1 MATILAEGKHLS
13 KTFPV
18 KGQGKGAALHAVSG
32 VDLAVYEG
40 ETLALVGES
49 GCGKSTLGRLLL
61 GLLLPTQGQV
71 FFDGQDLAALP
82 PARLRALRRQMQ
94 LVFQDTAA
102 ALNPRWTVG
111 QSLAEP
117 LRIHNLCPRGEYAA
131 RGAALLTQVGLAPDL
146 LDRYPHQLS
155 GGQRQRVGLARAL
168 ALSPRLVVC
177 DEPVSALD
185 VSVQAQMLNLLADL
199 QRAQGSPTSSSPT
212 TWGWSATALT
222 GCASC
227 SWAGCARWGPPRPCS
242 PPPGTPTP
250 SSCWTPS
257 PGRTPPAGGRAAPP
271 WPGRSPPRCTP
282 LRGAGSAPGAPMP
295 KTSAPKPSPPSPGRG
310 TTRQPA
316 TSPWEGHKEDVP
328 CPSSTC
334 TVTPSPACWPASG
347 RGTPPT
353 CGRGNPSTST
363 WKNSAAAATCSR
375 PSPFS

>member
-61 GLLLPTQGQV
+61 GLLPPTQGQV

-199 QRAQGSPTSSSPT
+199 QASQGLTYVLISHDLGVVRHSADRVCVMFLGRVCEVGPTQALFSAPRHPYTKFLLDSVPRPDPTRRGESGPPLAGEIPSPVHPPSGCRFRTRCPYAQDICAQTVPP
-212 TWGWSATALT
+212 LT
-222 GCASC
+222 G
-227 SWAGCARWGPPRPCS
+227 AGDHQVACHF
-242 PPPGTPTP
+242 
-250 SSCWTPS
+250 
-257 PGRTPPAGGRAAPP
+257 
-271 WPGRSPPRCTP
+271 P
-282 LRGAGSAPGAPMP
+282 LGKA
-295 KTSAPKPSPPSPGRG
+295 
-310 TTRQPA
+310 
-316 TSPWEGHKEDVP
+316 
-328 CPSSTC
+328 
-334 TVTPSPACWPASG
+334 
-347 RGTPPT
+347 
-353 CGRGNPSTST
+353 
-363 WKNSAAAATCSR
+363 
-375 PSPFS
+375 

>member
-40 ETLALVGES
+40 ETRALVGES

-61 GLLLPTQGQV
+61 GLLPPTQGQV
-71 FFDGQDLAALP
+71 FFDGQNLAALP

-117 LRIHNLCPRGEYAA
+117 LRIHNLCPRGEYAS

-155 GGQRQRVGLARAL
+155 GGQRQLVGLARAL

-199 QRAQGSPTSSSPT
+199 QRAQGLTYVLISHDLGVVRHSADRVCVMFLGRVCEVGPTQALFSAPRHPYTKFLLDSVPRPDPT
-212 TWGWSATALT
+212 RRGES
-222 GCASC
+222 
-227 SWAGCARWGPPRPCS
+227 GPPL
-242 PPPGTPTP
+242 
-250 SSCWTPS
+250 
-257 PGRTPPAGGRAAPP
+257 AG
-271 WPGRSPPRCTP
+271 
-282 LRGAGSAPGAPMP
+282 
-295 KTSAPKPSPPSPGRG
+295 
-310 TTRQPA
+310 
-316 TSPWEGHKEDVP
+316 EI
-328 CPSSTC
+328 
-334 TVTPSPACWPASG
+334 
-347 RGTPPT
+347 
-353 CGRGNPSTST
+353 
-363 WKNSAAAATCSR
+363 
-375 PSPFS
+375 PSPFHPPSGCRFRTRCPYAKDICAQVVPPLQGGGGHQAACHFPLGKA

>member
-32 VDLAVYEG
+32 VNLAVYEG

-61 GLLLPTQGQV
+61 GLLPPTQGQV

-199 QRAQGSPTSSSPT
+199 QASQGLTYVLISHDLGVVRHSADRVCVMFLGRVCEVGPTQALFSAPRHPYTKFLLDSVPRPDPTRRGESGPPLAGEIPSPVHPPSGCRFRTRCPYAQDICAQTVPP
-212 TWGWSATALT
+212 LT
-222 GCASC
+222 G
-227 SWAGCARWGPPRPCS
+227 AGDHQAACHFPL
-242 PPPGTPTP
+242 
-250 SSCWTPS
+250 
-257 PGRTPPAGGRAAPP
+257 GRA
-271 WPGRSPPRCTP
+271 
-282 LRGAGSAPGAPMP
+282 
-295 KTSAPKPSPPSPGRG
+295 
-310 TTRQPA
+310 
-316 TSPWEGHKEDVP
+316 
-328 CPSSTC
+328 
-334 TVTPSPACWPASG
+334 
-347 RGTPPT
+347 
-353 CGRGNPSTST
+353 
-363 WKNSAAAATCSR
+363 
-375 PSPFS
+375 

>member
-199 QRAQGSPTSSSPT
+199 QAAQGLTYVLISHDLGVVRHSADRVCVMFLGRVCEVGPTQALFSAPRHPYTKFLLDSVPRPDPTRRGESGPPLAGEIPSPVHPPSGCRFRTRCPYAQDICAQT
-212 TWGWSATALT
+212 VPPLT
-222 GCASC
+222 G
-227 SWAGCARWGPPRPCS
+227 AGDHQAACHFPL
-242 PPPGTPTP
+242 
-250 SSCWTPS
+250 
-257 PGRTPPAGGRAAPP
+257 GRA
-271 WPGRSPPRCTP
+271 
-282 LRGAGSAPGAPMP
+282 
-295 KTSAPKPSPPSPGRG
+295 
-310 TTRQPA
+310 
-316 TSPWEGHKEDVP
+316 
-328 CPSSTC
+328 
-334 TVTPSPACWPASG
+334 
-347 RGTPPT
+347 
-353 CGRGNPSTST
+353 
-363 WKNSAAAATCSR
+363 
-375 PSPFS
+375 

>member
-18 KGQGKGAALHAVSG
+18 KGQGKGAALHAGSG

-61 GLLLPTQGQV
+61 GLLPPTQGQV

-199 QRAQGSPTSSSPT
+199 QRAQGLTYVLISHDLGVVRHSADRVCVMFLGRVCEVGPTQALFSAPRHPYTKFLLDSVPRPDPTRRGESGPPLAGEIPSPVHPPSGCRFRTRCPYAQDICAQT
-212 TWGWSATALT
+212 VPPLT
-222 GCASC
+222 G
-227 SWAGCARWGPPRPCS
+227 AGDHQAACHFPL
-242 PPPGTPTP
+242 
-250 SSCWTPS
+250 
-257 PGRTPPAGGRAAPP
+257 GRA
-271 WPGRSPPRCTP
+271 
-282 LRGAGSAPGAPMP
+282 
-295 KTSAPKPSPPSPGRG
+295 
-310 TTRQPA
+310 
-316 TSPWEGHKEDVP
+316 
-328 CPSSTC
+328 
-334 TVTPSPACWPASG
+334 
-347 RGTPPT
+347 
-353 CGRGNPSTST
+353 
-363 WKNSAAAATCSR
+363 
-375 PSPFS
+375 

>member
-61 GLLLPTQGQV
+61 GLLPPTQGQV

-117 LRIHNLCPRGEYAA
+117 LRIHNLCPRGEHAA

-199 QRAQGSPTSSSPT
+199 QASQGLTYVLISHDLGVVRHSADRVCVMFLGRVCEVGPTQALF
-212 TWGWSATALT
+212 SAPRHPYTKFLLD
-222 GCASC
+222 SV
-227 SWAGCARWGPPRPCS
+227 PRPD
-242 PPPGTPTP
+242 PT
-250 SSCWTPS
+250 
-257 PGRTPPAGGRAAPP
+257 RRGRAAPP

-353 CGRGNPSTST
+353 CGGGNPSTST
-363 WKNSAAAATCSR
+363 WKSSAAAATCSR
-375 PSPFS
+375 PSPSS

>member
-61 GLLLPTQGQV
+61 GLLPPTQGQV

-199 QRAQGSPTSSSPT
+199 QRAQGLTYVLISHDLGVVRHSADRVCVMFLGRVCEVGPTQALFSAPRHPYTKFLLDSVPRPDPTRRGESGPPLAGEIPSPVHPPSGCRFRTRCPYAQDICAQT
-212 TWGWSATALT
+212 VPPLT
-222 GCASC
+222 G
-227 SWAGCARWGPPRPCS
+227 AGDHQAACHIPL
-242 PPPGTPTP
+242 
-250 SSCWTPS
+250 
-257 PGRTPPAGGRAAPP
+257 GRA
-271 WPGRSPPRCTP
+271 
-282 LRGAGSAPGAPMP
+282 
-295 KTSAPKPSPPSPGRG
+295 
-310 TTRQPA
+310 
-316 TSPWEGHKEDVP
+316 
-328 CPSSTC
+328 
-334 TVTPSPACWPASG
+334 
-347 RGTPPT
+347 
-353 CGRGNPSTST
+353 
-363 WKNSAAAATCSR
+363 
-375 PSPFS
+375 

>member
-49 GCGKSTLGRLLL
+49 GCGQGTLGRLLL
-61 GLLLPTQGQV
+61 GLLPPTQGQV

-199 QRAQGSPTSSSPT
+199 QRAQGLTYVLISHDLGVVRHSADRVCVMFLGRVCEVGPTQALFSAPRHPYTKFLLDSVPRPDPTRRGESGPPLAGEIPSPVHPPSGCRFRTRCPYAQDICAQT
-212 TWGWSATALT
+212 VPPLT
-222 GCASC
+222 G
-227 SWAGCARWGPPRPCS
+227 AGDHQAACHFPL
-242 PPPGTPTP
+242 
-250 SSCWTPS
+250 
-257 PGRTPPAGGRAAPP
+257 GRA
-271 WPGRSPPRCTP
+271 
-282 LRGAGSAPGAPMP
+282 
-295 KTSAPKPSPPSPGRG
+295 
-310 TTRQPA
+310 
-316 TSPWEGHKEDVP
+316 
-328 CPSSTC
+328 
-334 TVTPSPACWPASG
+334 
-347 RGTPPT
+347 
-353 CGRGNPSTST
+353 
-363 WKNSAAAATCSR
+363 
-375 PSPFS
+375 

>member
-61 GLLLPTQGQV
+61 GLLPPTQGQV

-199 QRAQGSPTSSSPT
+199 QRAQGLTYVLISHDLGVVRHSADRVCVMFLGRVCEVGPTQALFSAPRHPYTKFLLDSVPRPDPT
-212 TWGWSATALT
+212 RRGES
-222 GCASC
+222 
-227 SWAGCARWGPPRPCS
+227 GPPLAGEIPSPVHPPSGCRFRTRCPYAQDICAQTV
-242 PPPGTPTP
+242 PPPHRGGGP
-250 SSCWTPS
+250 
-257 PGRTPPAGGRAAPP
+257 PGSLPLPLGKGIRRMSHALHRPA
-271 WPGRSPPRCTP
+271 
-282 LRGAGSAPGAPMP
+282 L
-295 KTSAPKPSPPSPGRG
+295 
-310 TTRQPA
+310 
-316 TSPWEGHKEDVP
+316 
-328 CPSSTC
+328 
-334 TVTPSPACWPASG
+334 
-347 RGTPPT
+347 
-353 CGRGNPSTST
+353 
-363 WKNSAAAATCSR
+363 
-375 PSPFS
+375 

>member
-61 GLLLPTQGQV
+61 GLLPPTQGQV

-168 ALSPRLVVC
+168 ALALSPRLVVC

-199 QRAQGSPTSSSPT
+199 QASQGLTYVLISHDLGVVRHSADRVCVMFLGRVCEVGPTQALFSAPRHPYTKFLLDSVPRPDPTRRGESGPPLAGEIPSPVHPPSGCRFRTRCPYAQDICAQTVPP
-212 TWGWSATALT
+212 LT
-222 GCASC
+222 G
-227 SWAGCARWGPPRPCS
+227 AGDHQAACHFPL
-242 PPPGTPTP
+242 
-250 SSCWTPS
+250 
-257 PGRTPPAGGRAAPP
+257 GRA
-271 WPGRSPPRCTP
+271 
-282 LRGAGSAPGAPMP
+282 
-295 KTSAPKPSPPSPGRG
+295 
-310 TTRQPA
+310 
-316 TSPWEGHKEDVP
+316 
-328 CPSSTC
+328 
-334 TVTPSPACWPASG
+334 
-347 RGTPPT
+347 
-353 CGRGNPSTST
+353 
-363 WKNSAAAATCSR
+363 
-375 PSPFS
+375 

>member
-61 GLLLPTQGQV
+61 GLLPPTQGQV

-199 QRAQGSPTSSSPT
+199 QRAQGLTYVLISHDLGVVRHSADRVCVMFLGRVCEVGPTQALFSAPRHPYTKFLLDSVPRPDPTRRGESGPPLAGEIPSPVHHPSGCRFRTRCPYAQDICAQT
-212 TWGWSATALT
+212 VPPLT
-222 GCASC
+222 G
-227 SWAGCARWGPPRPCS
+227 AGDHQAACHFPL
-242 PPPGTPTP
+242 
-250 SSCWTPS
+250 
-257 PGRTPPAGGRAAPP
+257 GRA
-271 WPGRSPPRCTP
+271 
-282 LRGAGSAPGAPMP
+282 
-295 KTSAPKPSPPSPGRG
+295 
-310 TTRQPA
+310 
-316 TSPWEGHKEDVP
+316 
-328 CPSSTC
+328 
-334 TVTPSPACWPASG
+334 
-347 RGTPPT
+347 
-353 CGRGNPSTST
+353 
-363 WKNSAAAATCSR
+363 
-375 PSPFS
+375 

>member
-40 ETLALVGES
+40 ETLGLVGES

-61 GLLLPTQGQV
+61 GLLPPTQGQV

-199 QRAQGSPTSSSPT
+199 QASQGLTYVLISHDLGVVRHSADRVCVMFLGRVCEVGPTQALFSAPRHPYTKFLLDSVPRPDPTRRGESGPPLAGEIPSPVHPPSGCRFRTRCPYAQDICAQTVPP
-212 TWGWSATALT
+212 LT
-222 GCASC
+222 G
-227 SWAGCARWGPPRPCS
+227 AGDHQAACHFPL
-242 PPPGTPTP
+242 
-250 SSCWTPS
+250 
-257 PGRTPPAGGRAAPP
+257 GRA
-271 WPGRSPPRCTP
+271 
-282 LRGAGSAPGAPMP
+282 
-295 KTSAPKPSPPSPGRG
+295 
-310 TTRQPA
+310 
-316 TSPWEGHKEDVP
+316 
-328 CPSSTC
+328 
-334 TVTPSPACWPASG
+334 
-347 RGTPPT
+347 
-353 CGRGNPSTST
+353 
-363 WKNSAAAATCSR
+363 
-375 PSPFS
+375 

>member
-61 GLLLPTQGQV
+61 GLLPPTQGQV

-185 VSVQAQMLNLLADL
+185 VSVQAQMLNLLAALQASQGLTYVLISHDL
-199 QRAQGSPTSSSPT
+199 GVVRHSADRVCVMFLGRVCEVGPTQALFSAPRHPYTKFLLDSVPRPDPTRRGEGGPPLAGEIPSPVHPPSGCRFRTRCPYAQDICAQTVPP
-212 TWGWSATALT
+212 LT
-222 GCASC
+222 G
-227 SWAGCARWGPPRPCS
+227 AGDHQAACHFPL
-242 PPPGTPTP
+242 
-250 SSCWTPS
+250 
-257 PGRTPPAGGRAAPP
+257 GRA
-271 WPGRSPPRCTP
+271 
-282 LRGAGSAPGAPMP
+282 
-295 KTSAPKPSPPSPGRG
+295 
-310 TTRQPA
+310 
-316 TSPWEGHKEDVP
+316 
-328 CPSSTC
+328 
-334 TVTPSPACWPASG
+334 
-347 RGTPPT
+347 
-353 CGRGNPSTST
+353 
-363 WKNSAAAATCSR
+363 
-375 PSPFS
+375 

>member
-61 GLLLPTQGQV
+61 GLLPPTQGQV

-199 QRAQGSPTSSSPT
+199 QASQGLTYVLISHDLGVVRHSADRVCVMFLGRVCEVGPTQALFSAPRHPYTKFLLDSVPRPDPTRRGESGLPLAGEIPSPVHPPSGCRFRTRCPYAQDICAQTVPP
-212 TWGWSATALT
+212 LT
-222 GCASC
+222 G
-227 SWAGCARWGPPRPCS
+227 AGDHQAACHFPL
-242 PPPGTPTP
+242 
-250 SSCWTPS
+250 
-257 PGRTPPAGGRAAPP
+257 GRA
-271 WPGRSPPRCTP
+271 
-282 LRGAGSAPGAPMP
+282 
-295 KTSAPKPSPPSPGRG
+295 
-310 TTRQPA
+310 
-316 TSPWEGHKEDVP
+316 
-328 CPSSTC
+328 
-334 TVTPSPACWPASG
+334 
-347 RGTPPT
+347 
-353 CGRGNPSTST
+353 
-363 WKNSAAAATCSR
+363 
-375 PSPFS
+375 

>member
-61 GLLLPTQGQV
+61 GLLPPTQGQV

-102 ALNPRWTVG
+102 ALNPRWIVG

-199 QRAQGSPTSSSPT
+199 QASQGLTYVLISHDLGVVRHSADRVCVMFLGRVCEVGPTQALFSAPRHPYTKFLLDSVPRPDPTRRGESGPPLAGEIPSPVHPPSGCRFRTRCPYAQDICAQTVPP
-212 TWGWSATALT
+212 LT
-222 GCASC
+222 G
-227 SWAGCARWGPPRPCS
+227 AGDHQAACHFPL
-242 PPPGTPTP
+242 
-250 SSCWTPS
+250 
-257 PGRTPPAGGRAAPP
+257 GRA
-271 WPGRSPPRCTP
+271 
-282 LRGAGSAPGAPMP
+282 
-295 KTSAPKPSPPSPGRG
+295 
-310 TTRQPA
+310 
-316 TSPWEGHKEDVP
+316 
-328 CPSSTC
+328 
-334 TVTPSPACWPASG
+334 
-347 RGTPPT
+347 
-353 CGRGNPSTST
+353 
-363 WKNSAAAATCSR
+363 
-375 PSPFS
+375 

>member
-117 LRIHNLCPRGEYAA
+117 LRIHNLCPRGEYAS

-199 QRAQGSPTSSSPT
+199 QRAQGLTYVLISHDLGVVRHSADRVCVMFLGRVCEVGPTQALF
-212 TWGWSATALT
+212 SAPRHPYTKFLLD
-222 GCASC
+222 SV
-227 SWAGCARWGPPRPCS
+227 PRPDPTRRGER
-242 PPPGTPTP
+242 PPL
-250 SSCWTPS
+250 
-257 PGRTPPAGGRAAPP
+257 GRGD
-271 WPGRSPPRCTP
+271 P
-282 LRGAGSAPGAPMP
+282 LPGAPP
-295 KTSAPKPSPPSPGRG
+295 FWVPVPHPVPLCPRHLRPNCPPPHRGGGPPGSLPLPLGKGIR
-310 TTRQPA
+310 RMSHALHRPA
-316 TSPWEGHKEDVP
+316 L
-328 CPSSTC
+328 
-334 TVTPSPACWPASG
+334 
-347 RGTPPT
+347 
-353 CGRGNPSTST
+353 
-363 WKNSAAAATCSR
+363 
-375 PSPFS
+375 

>member
-32 VDLAVYEG
+32 VDRAVYEG

-61 GLLLPTQGQV
+61 GLLPPTQGQV

-199 QRAQGSPTSSSPT
+199 QASQGLTYVLISHDLGVVRHSADRVCVMFLGRVCEVGPTQALFSAPRHPYTKFLLDSVPRPDPTRRGESGPPLAGEIPSPVHPPSGCRFRTRCPYAQDICAQTVPP
-212 TWGWSATALT
+212 LT
-222 GCASC
+222 G
-227 SWAGCARWGPPRPCS
+227 AGDHQAACHFPL
-242 PPPGTPTP
+242 
-250 SSCWTPS
+250 
-257 PGRTPPAGGRAAPP
+257 GRA
-271 WPGRSPPRCTP
+271 
-282 LRGAGSAPGAPMP
+282 
-295 KTSAPKPSPPSPGRG
+295 
-310 TTRQPA
+310 
-316 TSPWEGHKEDVP
+316 
-328 CPSSTC
+328 
-334 TVTPSPACWPASG
+334 
-347 RGTPPT
+347 
-353 CGRGNPSTST
+353 
-363 WKNSAAAATCSR
+363 
-375 PSPFS
+375 

>member
-1 MATILAEGKHLS
+1 MATILAEGNHHS
-13 KTFPV
+13 KPFPV

-61 GLLLPTQGQV
+61 GLLPPTPGQV

-199 QRAQGSPTSSSPT
+199 QRAQGLTYVLISHDLGVVRHSADRVCVMFLGRVCEVGPTQALFSAPRHPYTKFLLDSVPRPDPTRRGESGPPLAGEIPSPVHPPSGCRFRTRCPYAQDICAQT
-212 TWGWSATALT
+212 VPPLT
-222 GCASC
+222 G
-227 SWAGCARWGPPRPCS
+227 AGDHQAACHFPL
-242 PPPGTPTP
+242 
-250 SSCWTPS
+250 
-257 PGRTPPAGGRAAPP
+257 GRA
-271 WPGRSPPRCTP
+271 
-282 LRGAGSAPGAPMP
+282 
-295 KTSAPKPSPPSPGRG
+295 
-310 TTRQPA
+310 
-316 TSPWEGHKEDVP
+316 
-328 CPSSTC
+328 
-334 TVTPSPACWPASG
+334 
-347 RGTPPT
+347 
-353 CGRGNPSTST
+353 
-363 WKNSAAAATCSR
+363 
-375 PSPFS
+375 

>member
-61 GLLLPTQGQV
+61 GLLPPTQGQV
-71 FFDGQDLAALP
+71 FFDVQDLAALP

-185 VSVQAQMLNLLADL
+185 VTIQAQMLNLLADL
-199 QRAQGSPTSSSPT
+199 QASQGLTYVLISHDLGVVRHSADRVCVMFLGRVCEVGPTQALFSAPRHPYTKFLLDSVPRPDPTRRGESGPPLAGEIPSPVHPPSGCRFRTRCPYAQDICAQTVPP
-212 TWGWSATALT
+212 LT
-222 GCASC
+222 G
-227 SWAGCARWGPPRPCS
+227 AGDHQAACHFPL
-242 PPPGTPTP
+242 GT
-250 SSCWTPS
+250 
-257 PGRTPPAGGRAAPP
+257 A
-271 WPGRSPPRCTP
+271 
-282 LRGAGSAPGAPMP
+282 
-295 KTSAPKPSPPSPGRG
+295 
-310 TTRQPA
+310 
-316 TSPWEGHKEDVP
+316 
-328 CPSSTC
+328 
-334 TVTPSPACWPASG
+334 
-347 RGTPPT
+347 
-353 CGRGNPSTST
+353 
-363 WKNSAAAATCSR
+363 
-375 PSPFS
+375 

>member
-18 KGQGKGAALHAVSG
+18 KGQGKGKGAALHAVSG

-61 GLLLPTQGQV
+61 GLLPPTQGQV

-199 QRAQGSPTSSSPT
+199 QASQGLTYVLISHDLGVVRHSADRVCVMFLGRVCEVGPTQALFSAPRHPYTKFLLDSVPRPDPTRRGESGPPLAGEIPSPVHPPSGCRFRSRCPYAQDICAQTVPP
-212 TWGWSATALT
+212 LT
-222 GCASC
+222 G
-227 SWAGCARWGPPRPCS
+227 AGDHQAACHFPL
-242 PPPGTPTP
+242 
-250 SSCWTPS
+250 
-257 PGRTPPAGGRAAPP
+257 GRA
-271 WPGRSPPRCTP
+271 
-282 LRGAGSAPGAPMP
+282 
-295 KTSAPKPSPPSPGRG
+295 
-310 TTRQPA
+310 
-316 TSPWEGHKEDVP
+316 
-328 CPSSTC
+328 
-334 TVTPSPACWPASG
+334 
-347 RGTPPT
+347 
-353 CGRGNPSTST
+353 
-363 WKNSAAAATCSR
+363 
-375 PSPFS
+375 

>member
-61 GLLLPTQGQV
+61 GLLPPTQGQV

-199 QRAQGSPTSSSPT
+199 QAAQGLTYVLISHDLGVVRHSADRVCVMFLGRVCEVGPTQALFSAPRHPYTKFLLDSVPRPDPTRRGESGPPLAGEIPSPVHPPSGCRFRTRCPYAQDICAQT
-212 TWGWSATALT
+212 VPPLT
-222 GCASC
+222 G
-227 SWAGCARWGPPRPCS
+227 AGDHQAACHLPL
-242 PPPGTPTP
+242 
-250 SSCWTPS
+250 
-257 PGRTPPAGGRAAPP
+257 GRA
-271 WPGRSPPRCTP
+271 
-282 LRGAGSAPGAPMP
+282 
-295 KTSAPKPSPPSPGRG
+295 
-310 TTRQPA
+310 
-316 TSPWEGHKEDVP
+316 
-328 CPSSTC
+328 
-334 TVTPSPACWPASG
+334 
-347 RGTPPT
+347 
-353 CGRGNPSTST
+353 
-363 WKNSAAAATCSR
+363 
-375 PSPFS
+375 

>member
-61 GLLLPTQGQV
+61 GLLPPAQGQV

-199 QRAQGSPTSSSPT
+199 QASQGLTYVLISHDLGVVRHSADRVCVMFLGRVCEVGPTQALFSAPRHPYTKFLLDSVPRPDPTRRGESGPPLAGEIPSPVHPPSGCRFRTRCPYAQDICAQTVPP
-212 TWGWSATALT
+212 LT
-222 GCASC
+222 G
-227 SWAGCARWGPPRPCS
+227 AGDHQAACHFPL
-242 PPPGTPTP
+242 
-250 SSCWTPS
+250 
-257 PGRTPPAGGRAAPP
+257 GRA
-271 WPGRSPPRCTP
+271 
-282 LRGAGSAPGAPMP
+282 
-295 KTSAPKPSPPSPGRG
+295 
-310 TTRQPA
+310 
-316 TSPWEGHKEDVP
+316 
-328 CPSSTC
+328 
-334 TVTPSPACWPASG
+334 
-347 RGTPPT
+347 
-353 CGRGNPSTST
+353 
-363 WKNSAAAATCSR
+363 
-375 PSPFS
+375 

>member
-61 GLLLPTQGQV
+61 GLLPPTQGQV

-199 QRAQGSPTSSSPT
+199 QASQGLTYVLISHDLGVVRHSADRVCVMFLGRVCEVGPTQALFSAPRHPYTKFLLDSVPRPDPTRRGESGPPLAGEIPSPVHPPSGCRFRTRCPYAQDICAQTVPP
-212 TWGWSATALT
+212 LT
-222 GCASC
+222 G
-227 SWAGCARWGPPRPCS
+227 AGDHQAVCHFPL
-242 PPPGTPTP
+242 
-250 SSCWTPS
+250 
-257 PGRTPPAGGRAAPP
+257 GRA
-271 WPGRSPPRCTP
+271 
-282 LRGAGSAPGAPMP
+282 
-295 KTSAPKPSPPSPGRG
+295 
-310 TTRQPA
+310 
-316 TSPWEGHKEDVP
+316 
-328 CPSSTC
+328 
-334 TVTPSPACWPASG
+334 
-347 RGTPPT
+347 
-353 CGRGNPSTST
+353 
-363 WKNSAAAATCSR
+363 
-375 PSPFS
+375 